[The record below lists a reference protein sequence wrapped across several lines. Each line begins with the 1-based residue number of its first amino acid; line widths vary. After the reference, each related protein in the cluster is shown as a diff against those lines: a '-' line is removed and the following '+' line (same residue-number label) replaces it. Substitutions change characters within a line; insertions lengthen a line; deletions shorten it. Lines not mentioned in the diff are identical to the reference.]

1 MLEQFSDANFNELV
15 ERSSTLTLVDFW
27 AEECAP
33 CRALAPVL
41 EQLALENGSS
51 VRIGKLK
58 VEDNPKTAIK
68 YGVRGM
74 PTMLLMKNGEMKEML
89 VGFRN
94 KAAIQKVIDAH
105 K

>member
-1 MLEQFSDANFNELV
+1 MLEQFTDANFSESV
-15 ERSSTLTLVDFW
+15 ERSSTLTIVDFW
-27 AEECAP
+27 GEECAP

-41 EQLALENGSS
+41 EQLAVENGAS

-58 VEDNPKTAIK
+58 VEDNPKTATK

-74 PTMLLMKNGEMKEML
+74 PTMLFLMNGEIKEML

>member
-1 MLEQFSDANFNELV
+1 MLEQFTDANFSVSV
-15 ERSSTLTLVDFW
+15 EGSATLTLVDFW
-27 AEECAP
+27 GEECAP

-41 EQLALENGSS
+41 EQLAVENGVA
-51 VRIGKLK
+51 VRIGKIK
-58 VEDNPKTAIK
+58 VEDNPKTATK

-74 PTMLLMKNGEMKEML
+74 PTMLFMKNGGIIEVL

>member
-1 MLEQFSDANFNELV
+1 MPEQFTDANFSEQV
-15 ERSSTLTLVDFW
+15 ERSPTLTIVDFW
-27 AEECAP
+27 GEGCAP

-41 EQLALENGSS
+41 EQLAAENGSS
-51 VRIGKLK
+51 VRVVKLK
-58 VEDNPKTAIK
+58 VEDSPKTATR
-68 YGVRGM
+68 YGVRGV
-74 PTMLLMKNGEMKEML
+74 PTMLFLKNGETKEML

>member
-1 MLEQFSDANFNELV
+1 MVEHFTDANFNEQV
-15 ERSSTLTLVDFW
+15 ERSSTLTIVDFW
-27 AEECAP
+27 GEECAP

-41 EQLALENGSS
+41 EQLAVENGAN
-51 VRIGKLK
+51 VCIGKLK
-58 VEDNPKTAIK
+58 VEDNPKTATK

-74 PTMLLMKNGEMKEML
+74 PTMLFLKNGEMKEML

>member
-1 MLEQFSDANFNELV
+1 MLEQFTDTNFNEQV
-15 ERSSTLTLVDFW
+15 ERSSTLTIVDFW
-27 AEECAP
+27 GEECAP

-41 EQLALENGSS
+41 EQLAVENGAN

-58 VEDNPKTAIK
+58 VEDNPKTATK

-74 PTMLLMKNGEMKEML
+74 PTMLFLKDGEIKEML
-89 VGFRN
+89 TGFRN
-94 KAAIQKVIDAH
+94 KAVIQKVIDTH

>member
-1 MLEQFSDANFNELV
+1 MIEHFTDCNFYEQV
-15 ERSSTLTLVDFW
+15 ERSPTLTIVDNW
-27 AEECAP
+27 GEECAP

-41 EQLALENGSS
+41 EQLAVENAAS
-51 VRIGKLK
+51 VRIGKIK
-58 VEDNPKTAIK
+58 VEDNPKTATK

-74 PTMLLMKNGEMKEML
+74 PTMLFLKNGEMKEML

-94 KAAIQKVIDAH
+94 KAVIQKAIDTH